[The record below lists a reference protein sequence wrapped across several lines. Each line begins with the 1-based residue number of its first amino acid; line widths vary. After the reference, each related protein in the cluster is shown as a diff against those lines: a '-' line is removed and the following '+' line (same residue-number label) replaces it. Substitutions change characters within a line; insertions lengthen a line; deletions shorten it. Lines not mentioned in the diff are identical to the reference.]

1 MDEPILRGFIYQHNH
16 NDWSLWVAELS
27 DEDRDTIE
35 AILSKYRT
43 EGCSARGDIYTSIS
57 DIIG

>member
-1 MDEPILRGFIYQHNH
+1 MDEPILRGFIYQHDH

-27 DEDRDTIE
+27 DEDRETIE
-35 AILSKYRT
+35 AILNKYKT

>member
-1 MDEPILRGFIYQHNH
+1 MDKPILRGFIYQHDH

-27 DEDRDTIE
+27 DEDRDMIE

-43 EGCSARGDIYTSIS
+43 EGCSARGDIYTSIV